1 MSDKYYLGILDYL
14 IIVFTLIIST
24 AIGIKF
30 KSIGKDTG
38 KMREYFMAGK
48 NMSMLPVIMSAT
60 ATMISPLTTIGIPAE
75 IYKYGIQLWSMSF
88 GVAVGMILA
97 AYVFVPIYYQSGVC
111 TVYEYLEMRF
121 DKTTRYAIST
131 MFAIQ
136 MILWNSS
143 VLYSPVLA
151 INAVTDLPL
160 EISILVFGAI
170 CSIYCAIGGLKAV
183 LWTDVFQTF
192 LMFVTAFMLLTAG
205 IIYGGGW
212 DNILDRSKEGGRL
225 NILNFQEDFTTRYT
239 FWNGFFQGLTYSVAL
254 YGANQTGVQRL
265 LSLSKIGRAKSA
277 LLSSAP
283 LVFLL
288 CMFSCLHGIAL
299 YAVYFM
305 CDPIMNKKETG
316 LTKYDQI
323 VPYFLIS
330 KFHSIPGLT
339 GLSLA
344 GIFSASLTTVSSVL
358 NSLATITII
367 DFVHPIF
374 QSLRR
379 NENKSL
385 LLAKGLSLAYG
396 AICICVAFALTK
408 AKSIS
413 QVGFLC
419 NNTFEGPTLAI
430 FTIGVLTRKGSGKSI
445 VFGLLV
451 GLSITLWIGFSSLFS
466 GYIEKPLPLSTSMC
480 AATFNLT
487 HEYALLGISNLP
499 SPNTTISSESEIFI
513 LNKISYFWV
522 KPIGF
527 VITLCSTCI
536 AIFISGLKTEVVLS
550 DLKYLSPVA
559 RFWTKDKTIDQH
571 MENENNF
578 KLQSL
583 PSSER
588 HRTSL

>member
-1 MSDKYYLGILDYL
+1 
-14 IIVFTLIIST
+14 
-24 AIGIKF
+24 
-30 KSIGKDTG
+30 
-38 KMREYFMAGK
+38 MREYFMAGK

-97 AYVFVPIYYQSGVC
+97 AYVFVPVYYQSGVC

-225 NILNFQEDFTTRYT
+225 NIL
-239 FWNGFFQGLTYSVAL
+239 
-254 YGANQTGVQRL
+254 
-265 LSLSKIGRAKSA
+265 KA

-430 FTIGVLTRKGSGKSI
+430 FTIGVPGQKSFCQSI